1 MDKKFERLNIA
12 ILALGGQGGGVLAD
26 WIQEV
31 ARHEG
36 WLAQGTSVPGVAQ
49 RTGSTI
55 YYVELVKPDDK
66 GRRPEMAQM
75 PTPGAVD
82 IVLASELMDT
92 GRARL
97 RGFSTD
103 DPNPVLRSPT
113 RPSPI

>member
-55 YYVELVKPDDK
+55 HYVELVQPDHQ
-66 GRRPEMAQM
+66 GRSPVLAQM
-75 PTPGAVD
+75 PTPGDAA
-82 IVLASELMDT
+82 IGNASDLIGEGPALHP
-92 GRARL
+92 RL
-97 RGFSTD
+97 TTATT
-103 DPNPVLRSPT
+103 PP
-113 RPSPI
+113 